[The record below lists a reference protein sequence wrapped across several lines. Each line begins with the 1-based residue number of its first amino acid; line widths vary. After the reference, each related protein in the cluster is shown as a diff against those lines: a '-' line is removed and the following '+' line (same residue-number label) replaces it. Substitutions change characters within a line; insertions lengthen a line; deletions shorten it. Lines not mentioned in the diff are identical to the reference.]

1 MSALQSL
8 YPVALAGANAA
19 TGLVLYRVL
28 DTPFGLLLLAMAVAV
43 VVSALYGTVTRTLP
57 ARQSNA

>member
-1 MSALQSL
+1 MSALQFL
-8 YPVALAGANAA
+8 YPVALASANAA

-43 VVSALYGTVTRTLP
+43 VVSALYGTVAGTPP
-57 ARQSNA
+57 ARRSGA

>member
-43 VVSALYGTVTRTLP
+43 VLSALYGSVAGTPTGR
-57 ARQSNA
+57 RSNA